1 VSLEFTPH
9 ILPLLGAALLA
20 VLLLPNAWK
29 NRRDPIAL
37 WFGATLVALF
47 VWSVGYTLE
56 IMAVQVLDKIFL
68 ANLQFL
74 GVPAIIVC
82 WWEMIRRHVGMR
94 PVSRPITA
102 TLWLVPISTVIVAF
116 WNPAHL
122 FRVAPHIESGRT
134 PFPVLH
140 ADYGPWYWWVLV
152 PFMSLV
158 TLASLFLLARA
169 LLHSDRFHRR
179 QHALLLVAFLLPLV
193 GSYLYM
199 FDLSPWQDYNP
210 AVALSGLS
218 CLLVAVALFRCQLF
232 AMVPLAREKVVEDL
246 GDPVIVID
254 RLGRLVDL
262 NRSAER
268 VTGVELRST
277 IARPAAQVLHAHPQL
292 VEMLKSPPSSSADDA
307 ESTDMTVEGPGS
319 PRHFAVT
326 CSPVTTDKGD
336 YLGKVLVMHDVTE
349 REKLLEQTR
358 ELANRDD
365 LTGLPNRRHFFEL
378 TEREYER
385 ARRHRIPLTFLLMDV
400 DHFKGVNDTFGHRMG
415 DQLLQELAGVCR
427 TTLRTSDL
435 LGRVGGE
442 EFAVLLPETG
452 IEDAIEVADR
462 LREVVE
468 SLRVTADPGDA
479 IIAVTASM
487 GLAQLHHGRLNEQET
502 FQTLYERAD
511 RALYAAKRSGRNVVV
526 ASRETSG
533 LLAAV

>member
-1 VSLEFTPH
+1 MSLEFTPH

-20 VLLLPNAWK
+20 VLLLPTAWK

-94 PVSRPITA
+94 PVPMPISA
-102 TLWLVPISTVIVAF
+102 ILWAVPISTVIVAF

-122 FRVAPHIESGRT
+122 FRVNPSIVSRHT

-158 TLASLFLLARA
+158 TLASLVLLARA
-169 LLHSDRFHRR
+169 LLRSDRFHRR
-179 QHALLLVAFLLPLV
+179 QHALLLVAFLLPLM

-199 FDLSPWQDYNP
+199 FNLSPWRDYNP
-210 AVALSGLS
+210 AVALLGLS

-268 VTGVELRST
+268 VTGVELRSA
-277 IARPAAQVLHAHPQL
+277 IARPAAQVLHAHPKL
-292 VEMLKSPPSSSADDA
+292 VEMLKCLPSSSADDA

-358 ELANRDD
+358 SLPIATTSPACP
-365 LTGLPNRRHFFEL
+365 TGATSSNSL
-378 TEREYER
+378 RESTSER
-385 ARRHRIPLTFLLMDV
+385 AGIASPSPSCSWTWITSR
-400 DHFKGVNDTFGHRMG
+400 
-415 DQLLQELAGVCR
+415 AS
-427 TTLRTSDL
+427 TT
-435 LGRVGGE
+435 
-442 EFAVLLPETG
+442 
-452 IEDAIEVADR
+452 
-462 LREVVE
+462 
-468 SLRVTADPGDA
+468 
-479 IIAVTASM
+479 
-487 GLAQLHHGRLNEQET
+487 
-502 FQTLYERAD
+502 
-511 RALYAAKRSGRNVVV
+511 RSGIGWAISCCRNWPRCAGRRCARATFWVVWEERSSPFSCRRPGWRTPSKWPTDC
-526 ASRETSG
+526 AR
-533 LLAAV
+533 